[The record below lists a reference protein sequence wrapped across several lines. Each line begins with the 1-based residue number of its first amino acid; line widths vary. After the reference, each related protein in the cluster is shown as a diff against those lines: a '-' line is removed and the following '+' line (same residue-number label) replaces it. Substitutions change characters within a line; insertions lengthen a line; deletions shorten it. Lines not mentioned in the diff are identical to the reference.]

1 MERLFLRNICY
12 FGYVYTLLWLSWK
25 SYSISVYNGQNHIG
39 FMKKSIAFVVPPAYS
54 RYRGLCTRGWKIG
67 WFCVNFPRD
76 LKCQNLS
83 SLTVEIA
90 FKRCKQTIKYQC
102 WCGVNF
108 PRDLKCQVLSSLT
121 LKIAFKGRKEAN
133 IYIYIHIFFIVV
145 FVLRN
150 QNNLKLS
157 RKLSL

>member
-1 MERLFLRNICY
+1 MTIFRLNFLLK
-12 FGYVYTLLWLSWK
+12 VA
-25 SYSISVYNGQNHIG
+25 HIL
-39 FMKKSIAFVVPPAYS
+39 V
-54 RYRGLCTRGWKIG
+54 
-67 WFCVNFPRD
+67 
-76 LKCQNLS
+76 CQNPS
-83 SLTVEIA
+83 FISTEIA

-108 PRDLKCQVLSSLT
+108 PRDLKCQILSSLT

-133 IYIYIHIFFIVV
+133 IYIYIYFFFIVV

-157 RKLSL
+157 RKLSLKIESL